1 MRLYEISDELR
12 AVLAE
17 LDEAEGVLEG
27 DLEERLDAVQMA
39 FADKVQSCLAL
50 AAERAAEAG
59 VMASEAERM
68 RARSKAASADAD
80 RLRAY
85 VHRCMNAAGERKVVT
100 TLFTARIAKNPAK
113 LVVFGDVPEA
123 WTETI
128 TTIKPRNA
136 DIKAA
141 LTRGEALPF
150 ARLEQGET
158 LRVK

>member
-1 MRLYEISDELR
+1 MRLYEIADDVR

-39 FADKVQSCLAL
+39 FATKIEACLAL

-59 VMASEAERM
+59 AMAGEAERM

-85 VHRCMNAAGERKVVT
+85 VHRCMSVAGERQVKT
-100 TLFTARIAKNPAK
+100 TLFTATIQKNPPR
-113 LVVFGDVPEA
+113 LMIYGDVPEE
-123 WTETI
+123 WTEATVVV
-128 TTIKPRNA
+128 KPRNA

-141 LTRGEALPF
+141 LSRGEDLPF
-150 ARLEQGET
+150 ARLEQGES